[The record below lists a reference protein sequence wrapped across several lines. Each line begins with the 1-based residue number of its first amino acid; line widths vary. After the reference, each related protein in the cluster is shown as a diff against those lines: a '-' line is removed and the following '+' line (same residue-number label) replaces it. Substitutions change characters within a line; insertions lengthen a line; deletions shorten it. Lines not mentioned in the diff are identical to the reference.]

1 MIGDVGRDVLLTLS
15 DPGSSPVSIQV
26 TFIQFFQSSTFN
38 PPSHPHHPIISI
50 NLQHLPTHPIQASGG
65 SASLVLTK
73 PLDKEGVLGPSSLTV
88 GVVCERL
95 GTRDPG
101 FTIPI
106 SIRVTDVNDN
116 APSFLAAAPYMLNVS
131 ELSLVGSVLHS
142 DILAIDVDQ
151 PGPFSTVEYNIP
163 SGPFSDYLTF
173 ENPLEGKIILTKA
186 LDYEKLQLF
195 SVKLV
200 ASDQGSPPQFNE
212 TTIVVNVLDADD
224 QNPAF
229 YAERYSAILPKAPTR
244 GSKLDV
250 KPQDVQAFD
259 KDLGIN
265 SPVYYTFSGQGN
277 DYMHFELNRNT
288 GQIYIKGDIPESE
301 FRQPATLVV
310 RATQF
315 DNPDRYAVTTL
326 SISR

>member
-1 MIGDVGRDVLLTLS
+1 M
-15 DPGSSPVSIQV
+15 
-26 TFIQFFQSSTFN
+26 
-38 PPSHPHHPIISI
+38 
-50 NLQHLPTHPIQASGG
+50 
-65 SASLVLTK
+65 
-73 PLDKEGVLGPSSLTV
+73 
-88 GVVCERL
+88 
-95 GTRDPG
+95 
-101 FTIPI
+101 
-106 SIRVTDVNDN
+106 
-116 APSFLAAAPYMLNVS
+116 
-131 ELSLVGSVLHS
+131 
-142 DILAIDVDQ
+142 
-151 PGPFSTVEYNIP
+151 EYNIP

-173 ENPLEGKIILTKA
+173 ENPLEGKVDLTKA
-186 LDYEKLQLF
+186 LDFEIIIIITIITIIIIIKVVLTKALDFEKLQLF

-212 TTIVVNVLDADD
+212 TMIVVNVLDADD

-229 YAERYSAILPKAPTR
+229 YADRYSAILPKAPTR
-244 GSKLDV
+244 GSKLEV

-326 SISR
+326 SVSR

>member
-1 MIGDVGRDVLLTLS
+1 MI
-15 DPGSSPVSIQV
+15 Q
-26 TFIQFFQSSTFN
+26 
-38 PPSHPHHPIISI
+38 PP
-50 NLQHLPTHPIQASGG
+50 
-65 SASLVLTK
+65 
-73 PLDKEGVLGPSSLTV
+73 
-88 GVVCERL
+88 
-95 GTRDPG
+95 
-101 FTIPI
+101 
-106 SIRVTDVNDN
+106 
-116 APSFLAAAPYMLNVS
+116 
-131 ELSLVGSVLHS
+131 
-142 DILAIDVDQ
+142 

-173 ENPLEGKIILTKA
+173 ENPLEGKVVLTKA
-186 LDYEKLQLF
+186 LDLINIINIINIIIIINIIKVVLTKALDFEKLQLF

-212 TTIVVNVLDADD
+212 TMIVVNVLDADD

-229 YAERYSAILPKAPTR
+229 YADRYSAILPKAPTR
-244 GSKLDV
+244 GSKLEV

-326 SISR
+326 SVSR

>member
-1 MIGDVGRDVLLTLS
+1 MLGQLRVIGDVGRDVLLTLS

-26 TFIQFFQSSTFN
+26 RSSVICN
-38 PPSHPHHPIISI
+38 SSHD
-50 NLQHLPTHPIQASGG
+50 PIQASGG
-65 SASLVLTK
+65 TASLVLTK
-73 PLDKEGVLGPSSLTV
+73 PLDKEGVQGPSSLTV

-116 APSFLAAAPYMLNVS
+116 APSFLAAPYMLNIS

-142 DILAIDVDQ
+142 EILALDVDQ

-173 ENPLEGKIILTKA
+173 ENPLEGKIVLTKG